1 MLLHITIAKVVQKV
15 GIKIQTKK
23 EFVIDVQAANIK
35 HLWHKRPVIRVP
47 RVCTKPKQRRLLV
60 SIVGKVRI
68 KVQTTEYLVSTVQA
82 ANIKHLRHKRPV
94 SCVPRVCTK
103 TKQQ

>member
-1 MLLHITIAKVVQKV
+1 MLPHTTRAKVVQQV
-15 GIKIQTKK
+15 GIKVQTNKDL
-23 EFVIDVQAANIK
+23 VLDVQAANIK
-35 HLWHKRPVIRVP
+35 HLRQKRRVIRVP